1 MAPPGRARM
10 IEKSLRELREATRTR
25 GLGRAVLGLLA
36 RRASEDHP
44 IGGMVGDVMTR
55 NVATCTG
62 GDSLHRAAQLMW
74 DRDCGAIPIVDA
86 EGRAVGLVTD
96 RDLCMAAYT
105 RSRPLAAIPVSSLLS
120 GQLFTCSSLNS
131 IDEAVER
138 MRTQRIRRLV
148 VVEGKQQRVVGM
160 LSLADV
166 ARYLSSLA
174 AVEPRAPLLLAEL
187 LASLSLRRL
196 PAERAAE

>member
-10 IEKSLRELREATRTR
+10 IEKSLRELRRVTRNH
-25 GLGRAVLGLLA
+25 GLGRAVFGLLA
-36 RRASEDHP
+36 RRGSEEQL
-44 IGGMVGDVMTR
+44 IGGLVGDLMTR

-62 GDSLHRAAQLMW
+62 ADTLHRAAQLMW

-96 RDLCMAAYT
+96 RDLCMSAYT
-105 RSRPLAAIPVSSLLS
+105 RGRPLAAIPVSSLLS
-120 GQLFTCSSLNS
+120 GQLFTCSPLNS

-138 MRTQRIRRLV
+138 MRAQRIRRLV

-160 LSLADV
+160 LALADV
-166 ARYLSSLA
+166 ARHLSSLA
-174 AVEPRAPLLLAEL
+174 PFEPRAPLLLAEL
-187 LASLSLRRL
+187 LAALSERRL

>member
-10 IEKSLRELREATRTR
+10 IEKSLRELREATRTH

-187 LASLSLRRL
+187 LASLSSRRL